1 MQFKRGRFSSQL
13 SSTILGAFSFL
24 WNQSRFP
31 REAMLAI
38 IFSKIIFAGN
48 VNFTEEYK
56 CTTYI
61 HTFLQLYNRFYLI
74 HVYIFWVW
82 MWINQEIWYKE
93 NWCIEQFIVWI
104 KIFIVFAVA
113 FKTLMLRFNGWL
125 SYKAYCISVNFRLR
139 DWIESR
145 NTYLCCTQCVYN
157 S

>member
-74 HVYIFWVW
+74 HVYIFWIW
-82 MWINQEIWYKE
+82 MWINQKIWYK
-93 NWCIEQFIVWI
+93 
-104 KIFIVFAVA
+104 KIDASNSS
-113 FKTLMLRFNGWL
+113 LCELRFSLFLLMHSRLWCWD
-125 SYKAYCISVNFRLR
+125 SKAVSHKAYCISVNFRLR